1 MLKKLLK
8 CFTLVSLSALFI
20 SPIVANNIC
29 DEEVFDDVI
38 EEEAN
43 IKLNN
48 NEDYSISTYS
58 SNAVSFF
65 EHSWGNADVST
76 SSDGSNCMVYTI
88 NDSRDDNYLI
98 VNLQINNSISSI
110 YKFCVY
116 FSELNSSCDG
126 SACFWL
132 EDNDDSSEYNQNFI
146 YDCDSGS
153 ECFEENGDS
162 STPYN
167 YNILLSDVD
176 TGYINVCIPLDSV
189 YDGEVRISWE
199 EVDTIKPVVSTS
211 TYTLSLPVKTS
222 TRITTSYLLNSNIFK
237 VIDETDGDITS
248 KMVIKET
255 NLTEDKYNEI
265 GVYYTTLS
273 WSDKADNSVEFTLNV
288 LIGDFEAP
296 KYSVSNDE
304 LVLEFGED
312 FGGSSGW
319 TSIDDLK
326 REYLDFAVDW
336 TDNYSDVSVEVL
348 SVGLDLNKCNY
359 GDVVLRGTDTS
370 GNYTDVSITV
380 VIEDTNAPYV
390 QSNSIVN
397 GGIYKN
403 LNCTI
408 GDSGIGV
415 ASYVLDG
422 KTNTITNDNSSVVVS
437 INITG
442 STYKDGS
449 HTIYFV
455 DKQGN
460 KSSTYTFTFDNS
472 APSVSGITNN
482 GKYNKSFNV
491 SISDSYS
498 NIASYVLNG
507 NTIKLGTSKTSSITL
522 TDKNLNQGSNYI
534 TSFTD
539 SLGNVNSTK
548 YTFTFDNVAP
558 VITPVNTTSLSSG
571 EYLTDEKI
579 LAQFSAK
586 DNVDSSV
593 SCYIVSNESK
603 DRVGVYDVVIG
614 AKDSCGN
621 VSKLSISVER
631 LDVVVPVIFFTSQDE
646 VVIKA
651 VDGTNLTYAN
661 LLTIFKSLYID
672 SYNFN
677 DENISVVCLCD
688 SLLIEEETKVATYVV
703 SNLETGDED
712 TIFIEFESYT
722 LNVSDDDSYDNL
734 PSGDNNS
741 SDDSKNDNSST
752 DDNISKDNWFVSI
765 LKWIWN
771 LIKKFF
777 SWIGSLFSTDENFVK
792 LI

>member
-1 MLKKLLK
+1 MFKKLLK
-8 CFTLVSLSALFI
+8 CLSVISLSALFV
-20 SPIVANNIC
+20 SPIVANNVC
-29 DEEVFDDVI
+29 DEEMLDDVI
-38 EEEAN
+38 EEESN

-48 NEDYSISTYS
+48 NEDYGISTYS
-58 SNAVSFF
+58 SSAVSFT
-65 EHSWGNADVST
+65 EHYWGDADVSARNN
-76 SSDGSNCMVYTI
+76 GSNCMVYTI
-88 NDSRDDNYLI
+88 DDSGDENFLV
-98 VNLQINNSISSI
+98 VNFDVKNSISAI
-110 YKFCVY
+110 YKFTIY
-116 FSELNSSCDG
+116 FTDINSNCDG

-132 EDNDDSSEYNQNFI
+132 EDNDDVYDINQNFI
-146 YDCDSGS
+146 YDCNNGN

-162 STPYN
+162 GTSYS
-167 YNILLSDVD
+167 YKVLLSNVNS
-176 TGYINVCIPLDSV
+176 GYLNVCIPLDTI
-189 YDGEVRISWE
+189 YDGEVNISWE

-248 KMVIKET
+248 KMVIKSSNINYDET
-255 NLTEDKYNEI
+255 

-273 WSDKADNSVEFTLNV
+273 WSDKAGNSVEFTLNV
-288 LIGDFEAP
+288 LIGDFESP
-296 KYSVSNDE
+296 KYSISSDE

-312 FGGSSGW
+312 FAGGSGYS
-319 TSIDDLK
+319 TQKHLYDYYLKDL
-326 REYLDFAVDW
+326 VSW
-336 TDNYSDVSVEVL
+336 TDNYSSVSVSIYEIDDDLEL
-348 SVGLDLNKCNY
+348 SACSEGYVT
-359 GDVVLRGTDTS
+359 LRGTDSS
-370 GNYTDVSITV
+370 GNYTDCDIYV
-380 VIEDTNAPYV
+380 VIEDTKAPYV
-390 QSNSIVN
+390 KSNSIVN
-397 GGIYKN
+397 GGTYKN
-403 LNCTI
+403 INCTI
-408 GDSGIGV
+408 GDSGTGV
-415 ASYVLDG
+415 YSYVLDG
-422 KTNTITNDNSSVVVS
+422 KTNTITNNNSSVLVD

-491 SISDSYS
+491 SISDTYS

-507 NTIKLGTSKTSSITL
+507 TTIKLGTSKSSSISL
-522 TDKNLNQGSNYI
+522 TSDNLKQGTNFI

-539 SLGNVNSTK
+539 SLGNINSTK
-548 YTFTFDNVAP
+548 YTFTFDSVAP

-571 EYLTDEKI
+571 EYLTEDKI
-579 LAQFSAK
+579 LAQFSAT

-621 VSKLSISVER
+621 ISKLSISVER
-631 LDVVVPVIFFTSQDE
+631 LDVVIPVIFFTSQDE

-651 VDGTNLTYAN
+651 VDGTNLSYAN
-661 LLTIFKSLYID
+661 LLTIFKSLYVD
-672 SYNFN
+672 SYNFT

-688 SLLIEEETKVATYVV
+688 SLLIEEDSKVATYVV
-703 SNLETGDED
+703 SNLETGEED
-712 TIFIEFESYT
+712 TIFIEFESYS
-722 LNVSDDDSYDNL
+722 LNITDDGGNDNL
-734 PSGDNNS
+734 PSGDNNNS
-741 SDDSKNDNSST
+741 SDNSNDGNSST
-752 DDNISKDNWFVSI
+752 DDNESKDNWFISI
-765 LKWIWN
+765 LKWVWN

-777 SWIGSLFSTDENFVK
+777 SWLGSLFSTDEKFAR